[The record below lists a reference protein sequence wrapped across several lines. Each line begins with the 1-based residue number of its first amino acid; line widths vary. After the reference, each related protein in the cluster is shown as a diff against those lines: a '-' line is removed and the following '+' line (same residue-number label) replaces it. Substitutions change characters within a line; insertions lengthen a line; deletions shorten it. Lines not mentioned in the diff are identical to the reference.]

1 MDKKCVHYVIND
13 INIDDGVLIK
23 NILTPRVKQKSLNKI
38 HFILRLKKKLNF

>member
-23 NILTPRVKQKSLNKI
+23 KILTLRVRQKS
-38 HFILRLKKKLNF
+38 

>member
-23 NILTPRVKQKSLNKI
+23 KIYTLRVRQKVKI
-38 HFILRLKKKLNF
+38 RFILFYD